1 MHEGKDEV
9 EVVMKGCVRA
19 EKLEDPTFY
28 RPSLLSRVKP
38 EILIALYKIENFE
51 DDADFLKSVGRKK
64 GKLVKGGEVDVSTTA
79 KLVLMDW

>member
-9 EVVMKGCVRA
+9 EVVMKGCIRA

-28 RPSLLSRVKP
+28 IPSLLTRVKP
-38 EILIALYKIENFE
+38 EVLIALYKIENFE
-51 DDADFLKSVGRKK
+51 DDADFLKQVGRKK
-64 GKLVKGGEVDVSTTA
+64 GKLVKGGEVDISTTA